1 MATIVE
7 LEKALKLVEPYEAEQ
22 IRKEAL
28 EAKGLKEASLV
39 EDYLTKFEPAKTKYL
54 LSMMLKRAEAEKNNE
69 LIEAINGIQALIQDL
84 VDSQSD
90 CENYIQHQYENE
102 LSYLKQTKH
111 N

>member
-1 MATIVE
+1 
-7 LEKALKLVEPYEAEQ
+7 
-22 IRKEAL
+22 
-28 EAKGLKEASLV
+28 
-39 EDYLTKFEPAKTKYL
+39 
-54 LSMMLKRAEAEKNNE
+54 MMLKRAEAEKNNE